1 MLLHSANKIIRFIA
15 YCRDV
20 MLFYAVAHCAI
31 VAPSFYLFGI
41 IMPVFSPSALVNEL
55 EENLFSALEK
65 MAAQVESLQRPLIDL
80 SSGSPR
86 QPTPPAVVASL
97 QAAAARPENHDY
109 PSFWGKFTLRQA
121 IARFYQRQYGV
132 ELDPEHEIAV
142 FHGAHVGVTGL
153 PRALLNPGQY
163 LISTDPCY
171 PIYRSAAVQ
180 AQAEFYG
187 IPLHAAR
194 RFLPDFTEV
203 PEKIARQAGLLM
215 LNYPHNPTGAI
226 ATPGLFAEALE
237 FVQRWQ
243 IPLLHDF
250 AYAAIGQRAGE
261 KPLSLLALPEAKQWG
276 VEIYTLSKT
285 FLMAGW
291 RFGFVVGNASIISAF
306 KKLHTHS
313 YSTVFGAVQDA
324 AVTALDLPENEV
336 THFAAIYHR
345 RREKVIQA
353 LRAMRWP
360 VDERQ
365 GTFFLWLPV
374 PAGFSAQQFTEKLLR
389 DAQVLVA
396 PGHGFGAGG
405 EGFVRLSLT
414 ASEEALAEALKRI
427 AALKLFA

>member
-1 MLLHSANKIIRFIA
+1 
-15 YCRDV
+15 
-20 MLFYAVAHCAI
+20 
-31 VAPSFYLFGI
+31 
-41 IMPVFSPSALVNEL
+41 MPVFSASALVNQL
-55 EENLFSALEK
+55 EENLFSVLEK
-65 MAAQVESLQRPLIDL
+65 MAAQIDTSRRPLIDL

-86 QPTPPAVVASL
+86 QPTPAAVVTRL
-97 QAAAARPENHDY
+97 QAAAALSENHDY
-109 PSFWGKFTLRQA
+109 PSFWGKPALRQA

-142 FHGAHVGVTGL
+142 FQGAHIGVTGL

-194 RFLPDFTEV
+194 QFLPDFGQV
-203 PEKIARQAGLLM
+203 PENVARQAGLLM

-226 ATPGLFAEALE
+226 ATPTLFAEALE
-237 FVQRWQ
+237 FVQQWQ

-250 AYAAIGQRAGE
+250 AYAATGVHAQD
-261 KPLSLLALPEAKQWG
+261 KPLSLLAQPEGKHWG

-291 RFGFVVGNASIISAF
+291 RFGFAVGNASIISAF

-324 AVTALDLPENEV
+324 AVTALDLPESTV
-336 THFAAIYHR
+336 SHFAAIYHH
-345 RREKVIQA
+345 RREKVVQA
-353 LRAMRWP
+353 LHAMRWRF
-360 VDERQ
+360 DARQ

-374 PAGFSAQQFTEKLLR
+374 PARFTAQQFTEKLLR

-414 ASEEALAEALKRI
+414 ADDDALAEALKRI
-427 AALKLFA
+427 AALKLFV